1 MPDSLDD
8 IVFMPE
14 SQSCEWKRS
23 LSLQREGLE
32 SLCGMINANPAQ
44 GSVIFGK
51 SPDGQIVGVEP
62 GNLDR
67 AQQSISQTTRLKFEP
82 SVQCT
87 YEVFERNGISVLVIS
102 AVRNRAVPYHEFDGR
117 AFIREGTVTRQLNLS
132 EKQALQRQRNRDL
145 HMGPW
150 KCDGCG
156 SWVGTF
162 SQIVLT
168 DDGARKTYSCRCG
181 GEFWPAA

>member
-1 MPDSLDD
+1 MPNSFDD
-8 IVFMPE
+8 IVLMPE
-14 SQSCEWKRS
+14 SQCCEWKRS
-23 LSLQREGLE
+23 LSLQPEGLE
-32 SLCGMINANPAQ
+32 SLCAMINANPAK

-87 YEVFERNGISVLVIS
+87 YDVFESDGVSVLVIS
-102 AVRNRAVPYHEFDGR
+102 ATRNRAVPYHEFDGR
-117 AFIREGTVTRQLNLS
+117 AFIREGTVTRQLNFA
-132 EKQALQRQRNRDL
+132 EKQAVQRQRNRDL
-145 HMGPW
+145 HTGPW
-150 KCDGCG
+150 LCDKCG
-156 SWVGTF
+156 SFIGML
-162 SQIVLT
+162 SQLVIT
-168 DDGARKTYSCRCG
+168 DQGAKKTYSCQCG